1 MNTLVLNLTNGST
14 IVTQSKFFNMYGL
27 SYVISKYKLFR

>member
-1 MNTLVLNLTNGST
+1 MKTLVLNLTNGST

-27 SYVISKYKLFR
+27 SYVISKYKLSR